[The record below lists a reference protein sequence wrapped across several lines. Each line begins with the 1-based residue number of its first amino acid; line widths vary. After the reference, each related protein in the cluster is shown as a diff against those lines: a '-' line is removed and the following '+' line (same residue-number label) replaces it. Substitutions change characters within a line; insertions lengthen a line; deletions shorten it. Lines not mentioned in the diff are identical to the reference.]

1 MEEEDSK
8 LLERLVVIE
17 LKIDAILRELALSIS
32 KENNLMSGMNA
43 LLEEVRT
50 RKNADYVEGG
60 MRQVKCTVVD
70 MLSKVNWGGVNRL
83 FYKRG
88 CYL

>member
-1 MEEEDSK
+1 MEEEDSE

-32 KENNLMSGMNA
+32 KEKNLMSGMNA
-43 LLEEVRT
+43 LLEEARA

-60 MRQVKCTVVD
+60 MRQMECTVVD
-70 MLSKVNWGGVNRL
+70 MLSKVNGGGVNRS
-83 FYKRG
+83 FYERG

>member
-1 MEEEDSK
+1 MEEEDSE

-32 KENNLMSGMNA
+32 KEKNLMSGMNI
-43 LLEEVRT
+43 LLEEARI

-60 MRQVKCTVVD
+60 MRQMECTVVN
-70 MLSKVNWGGVNRL
+70 MLSKVNGGGGKQAL
-83 FYKRG
+83 
-88 CYL
+88 L

>member
-1 MEEEDSK
+1 MEEEDSE

-32 KENNLMSGMNA
+32 KEKNLMSGMNI
-43 LLEEVRT
+43 LLEEART

-60 MRQVKCTVVD
+60 MGQMGCTVVD
-70 MLSKVNWGGVNRL
+70 MLSKVNGGGGKQAL
-83 FYKRG
+83 
-88 CYL
+88 L

>member
-17 LKIDAILRELALSIS
+17 LKIDTILRELALSIS
-32 KENNLMSGMNA
+32 KDKNLMSGMNI
-43 LLEEVRT
+43 LLEEART

-60 MRQVKCTVVD
+60 MRQMECTVVD
-70 MLSKVNWGGVNRL
+70 MLSKVNGGGGKQAL
-83 FYKRG
+83 
-88 CYL
+88 L

>member
-1 MEEEDSK
+1 MEEEDSE

-32 KENNLMSGMNA
+32 KEKNLMSGMNI
-43 LLEEVRT
+43 LLEEARI

-60 MRQVKCTVVD
+60 MRQMECTVVN
-70 MLSKVNWGGVNRL
+70 MLSKVNGGGGGKQAL
-83 FYKRG
+83 
-88 CYL
+88 L

>member
-17 LKIDAILRELALSIS
+17 LKIDTILRELALSIS

-43 LLEEVRT
+43 ILEEVRT
-50 RKNADYVEGG
+50 RKNADNAEGK
-60 MRQVKCTVVD
+60 MLQMECRVVD
-70 MLSKVNWGGVNRL
+70 MLSKVNGG
-83 FYKRG
+83 G
-88 CYL
+88 

>member
-1 MEEEDSK
+1 MEEEDSE

-32 KENNLMSGMNA
+32 KEKNLMSGMNI
-43 LLEEVRT
+43 LLEEARI

-60 MRQVKCTVVD
+60 MGQMKCTVVN
-70 MLSKVNWGGVNRL
+70 MLSKVNGG
-83 FYKRG
+83 G
-88 CYL
+88 

>member
-1 MEEEDSK
+1 MEEEDSE

-32 KENNLMSGMNA
+32 KEKNLMSGMNI
-43 LLEEVRT
+43 LLEEARI

-60 MRQVKCTVVD
+60 MGQMKCTVVN
-70 MLSKVNWGGVNRL
+70 MLSKVNGGGGKQAL
-83 FYKRG
+83 
-88 CYL
+88 L

>member
-17 LKIDAILRELALSIS
+17 LKIDTILRELALSIS

-43 LLEEVRT
+43 LLEEVRA

-60 MRQVKCTVVD
+60 MRQMECTVVD
-70 MLSKVNWGGVNRL
+70 MLSKVNGGGGKQAL
-83 FYKRG
+83 
-88 CYL
+88 L

>member
-17 LKIDAILRELALSIS
+17 LKIDTILRELALSIS

-43 LLEEVRT
+43 ILEEVRT
-50 RKNADYVEGG
+50 RKNADNAEGK
-60 MRQVKCTVVD
+60 MLQMECRVVD
-70 MLSKVNWGGVNRL
+70 MLSKVNGG
-83 FYKRG
+83 G
-88 CYL
+88 G

>member
-1 MEEEDSK
+1 MEEEDSE

-32 KENNLMSGMNA
+32 KEKNLMSGMNT
-43 LLEEVRT
+43 LLEEART

-60 MRQVKCTVVD
+60 MRQMECTVVD
-70 MLSKVNWGGVNRL
+70 MLSKVNGG
-83 FYKRG
+83 G
-88 CYL
+88 G

>member
-1 MEEEDSK
+1 MEEEDSE

-32 KENNLMSGMNA
+32 KEKNLMSGMNI
-43 LLEEVRT
+43 LLEEARI

-60 MRQVKCTVVD
+60 MRQMECTVVN
-70 MLSKVNWGGVNRL
+70 MLSKVNGGGKQAL
-83 FYKRG
+83 
-88 CYL
+88 L

>member
-1 MEEEDSK
+1 MEEEDSE

-32 KENNLMSGMNA
+32 KEKNLMSGMNI
-43 LLEEVRT
+43 LLEEART

-60 MRQVKCTVVD
+60 MGQMGCTVVD
-70 MLSKVNWGGVNRL
+70 MLSKVNGG
-83 FYKRG
+83 G
-88 CYL
+88 

>member
-17 LKIDAILRELALSIS
+17 LKIDTILRELALSIS

-43 LLEEVRT
+43 ILEEVRT
-50 RKNADYVEGG
+50 RKNADNAEGK
-60 MRQVKCTVVD
+60 MLQMECRVVD
-70 MLSKVNWGGVNRL
+70 MLSKVNGGGVNRL
-83 FYKRG
+83 FYRRSH
-88 CYL
+88 YL

>member
-17 LKIDAILRELALSIS
+17 LKIDTILRELALSIS

-43 LLEEVRT
+43 LLEEVRA
-50 RKNADYVEGG
+50 RKNTDNTEGK
-60 MRQVKCTVVD
+60 MLQMECRVVD

-83 FYKRG
+83 FYRRSH
-88 CYL
+88 YL

>member
-17 LKIDAILRELALSIS
+17 LKIDTILRELALSIS
-32 KENNLMSGMNA
+32 KEKSLMSGMNT
-43 LLEEVRT
+43 LLEEART

-60 MRQVKCTVVD
+60 MRQMECTVVD
-70 MLSKVNWGGVNRL
+70 MLSKVNGG
-83 FYKRG
+83 G
-88 CYL
+88 G

>member
-1 MEEEDSK
+1 MEEEDSE

-32 KENNLMSGMNA
+32 KEKNLMSGMNI
-43 LLEEVRT
+43 LLEEARI

-60 MRQVKCTVVD
+60 MRQMECTVVN
-70 MLSKVNWGGVNRL
+70 MLSKVNGGGVNRL

-88 CYL
+88 CSL

>member
-1 MEEEDSK
+1 MEEEDSE

-32 KENNLMSGMNA
+32 KEKNLMSGMNI
-43 LLEEVRT
+43 LLEEARI

-60 MRQVKCTVVD
+60 MRQTECTVVN
-70 MLSKVNWGGVNRL
+70 MLSKVNGGGGKQAL
-83 FYKRG
+83 
-88 CYL
+88 L

>member
-17 LKIDAILRELALSIS
+17 LKIDTILRELALSIS

-43 LLEEVRT
+43 ILEEVRT
-50 RKNADYVEGG
+50 RKNADNAEGK
-60 MRQVKCTVVD
+60 MLQMECRVVD
-70 MLSKVNWGGVNRL
+70 MLSKVNGGGVNSL
-83 FYKRG
+83 FYRRSH
-88 CYL
+88 YL